1 MLFIG
6 PTPLAGI
13 GQCMLKYLDIFPDSK
28 YLELGHVT
36 KEACQ
41 GAEIFMF
48 PLPIEPWLSMI
59 PQIKE
64 LAKSIICMTICETET
79 VHEDYG
85 KLFAMFENIAV
96 SSEYCKRVFSKQF
109 PDTQF
114 HIIRAYVPVPG
125 SNARGVV
132 PPSST
137 YRFYH
142 IGNILDQRK
151 NVNDILR
158 AFTDLNLSDC
168 ELIIKATCKQDVKIE
183 HPKIKVINGLLE
195 QDKIDQ
201 IHTMCD
207 CYVSFSN
214 SEGIG
219 LGAVEA
225 ALRNKPVILPEY
237 GGAPDYIRSDY
248 MISCGTQEVPHDDFL
263 FKKGMI
269 WGKPNFEQLKEFM
282 LDVYTKKVREVDHSF
297 TRQRVSKEEISEQ
310 FKAFPR

>member
-13 GQCMLKYLDIFPDSK
+13 GQCMLKYVDIFPDSK
-28 YLELGHVT
+28 YLQIGEVT
-36 KEACQ
+36 REACQ
-41 GAEIFMF
+41 GADIFMF
-48 PLPIEPWLSMI
+48 PLPIEPWLSTI
-59 PQIKE
+59 PHIKD
-64 LAKSIICMTICETET
+64 LAKSVICMTICETET

-85 KLFAMFENIAV
+85 KLFAMFDTIAV
-96 SSEYCKRVFSKQF
+96 SSEYCKRVFSRQF
-109 PDTQF
+109 PDTSF
-114 HIIRAYVPVPG
+114 HIIRAYVPRVAQQL
-125 SNARGVV
+125 SV

-158 AFTDLNLSDC
+158 AFTTLNLPDC
-168 ELIIKATCKQDVKIE
+168 ELVIKATCKQDVKIE

-195 QDKIDQ
+195 QDKIEQ
-201 IHTMCD
+201 IHAMCD

-237 GGAPDYIRSDY
+237 GGAPDYIKSDY
-248 MISCGTQEVPHDDFL
+248 MISCGTQEIPFDDFL

-282 LDVYTKKVREVDHSF
+282 LNAYTKKVREVDHSF
-297 TRQRVSKEEISEQ
+297 TRQRVSKEEILEQ

>member
-13 GQCMLKYLDIFPDSK
+13 GQCMLKYLDIFPGSK

-36 KEACQ
+36 REACQ

-96 SSEYCKRVFSKQF
+96 SSEYCKRVFSRQF

-114 HIIRAYVPVPG
+114 HIIRAYVPRVAQQL
-125 SNARGVV
+125 SV
-132 PPSST
+132 PPSSI

-158 AFTDLNLSDC
+158 AFTTLNLPDC
-168 ELIIKATCKQDVKIE
+168 ELVIKATCKQDVKIE

-237 GGAPDYIRSDY
+237 GGAPDYIKSDY
-248 MISCGTQEVPHDDFL
+248 MISCGTQEVPNDDFL

-282 LDVYTKKVREVDHSF
+282 LDAHTKKVREVDHSF

-310 FKAFPR
+310 FKAFPH